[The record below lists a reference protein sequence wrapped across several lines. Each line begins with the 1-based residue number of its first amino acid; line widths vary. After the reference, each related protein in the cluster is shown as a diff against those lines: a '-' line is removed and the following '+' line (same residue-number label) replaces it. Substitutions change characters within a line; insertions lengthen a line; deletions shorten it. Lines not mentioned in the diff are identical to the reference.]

1 MEYMENDNCPLEQR
15 SEDEFTTCP
24 CVLSVAH
31 SVWYT
36 DSGILTLTAICIQLF
51 N

>member
-1 MEYMENDNCPLEQR
+1 MENDNCPLEQR
-15 SEDEFTTCP
+15 REDEIIDTTCP
-24 CVLSVAH
+24 CVLYVVNSA
-31 SVWYT
+31 WYT